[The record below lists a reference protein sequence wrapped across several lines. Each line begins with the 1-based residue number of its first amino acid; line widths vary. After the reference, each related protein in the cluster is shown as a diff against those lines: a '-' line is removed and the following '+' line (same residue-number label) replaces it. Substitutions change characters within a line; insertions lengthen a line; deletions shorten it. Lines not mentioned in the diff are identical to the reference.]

1 MSNVSTATSERAL
14 KLLGQ
19 GIPAEQVAGACG
31 VTVSAISQLM
41 SQEEFSKK
49 VLEARF
55 ESLSKHNE
63 VDNEYDDMERKLQVQ
78 FKGMMEWGL
87 TKPLE
92 VLKAMQV
99 INKMDRRGQA
109 APQHI
114 TNQQTVVHLVMPVQI
129 VQQFRKNAT
138 NQVVQAGT
146 QDLITIQSGQM
157 GALLKE
163 SNHVPNA
170 NPLLIEAAPSA

>member
-1 MSNVSTATSERAL
+1 MSNVSTATQERAL
-14 KLLGQ
+14 SLLGQ

-55 ESLSKHNE
+55 ETLSRHNE
-63 VDNEYDDMERKLQVQ
+63 VDTEYDNMERSLQKQ

-92 VLKAMQV
+92 VLKAMKE
-99 INKMDRRGQA
+99 INSMQRRG
-109 APQHI
+109 
-114 TNQQTVVHLVMPVQI
+114 
-129 VQQFRKNAT
+129 
-138 NQVVQAGT
+138 
-146 QDLITIQSGQM
+146 
-157 GALLKE
+157 
-163 SNHVPNA
+163 
-170 NPLLIEAAPSA
+170 